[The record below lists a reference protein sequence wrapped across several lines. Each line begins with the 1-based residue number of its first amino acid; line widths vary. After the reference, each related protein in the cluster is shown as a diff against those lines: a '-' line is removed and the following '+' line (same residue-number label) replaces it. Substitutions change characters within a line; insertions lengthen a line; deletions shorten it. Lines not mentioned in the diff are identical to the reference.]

1 VTEKRDVLEFIAERS
16 AEGRSTTSEK
26 IAEQFDLHPL
36 SACDHLKRLWRER
49 LIRAT
54 PSRPARYHFR
64 LLPSESI
71 EELHFRLARR
81 GRERLDWY
89 EEQDEEEE

>member
-1 VTEKRDVLEFIAERS
+1 VTEKRDVLEFIADRTS
-16 AEGRSTTSEK
+16 KGRSTTPEK
-26 IAEQFDLHPL
+26 VAEEFDLHPL

-54 PSRPARYHFR
+54 PSPRPARYHFR
-64 LLPSESI
+64 LLPGESI

-89 EEQDEEEE
+89 EEQDEEE